1 MTPTTITKPVSRQRR
16 KSVSTQPHELPVE
29 DLRLHAVLNRV
40 RSPAL
45 AAVIASLAYASPEHW
60 SAAR

>member
-1 MTPTTITKPVSRQRR
+1 MTPTTITKPIARPRR
-16 KSVSTQPHELPVE
+16 KSVPTRQPELPVE

-45 AAVIASLAYASPEHW
+45 AAVIAGLAFPAVDSW
-60 SAAR
+60 QVAR

>member
-1 MTPTTITKPVSRQRR
+1 MPSKTNAIARPRQ
-16 KSVSTQPHELPVE
+16 KSVPTRQSELPVE
-29 DLRLHAVLNRV
+29 DLRLHAVLGRV

-45 AAVIASLAYASPEHW
+45 AAVIAGLAYASPEHW

>member
-1 MTPTTITKPVSRQRR
+1 MTHKTITTAATRKRHKLTPTRAP
-16 KSVSTQPHELPVE
+16 ELPVE

-45 AAVIASLAYASPEHW
+45 AAVIAGLAFPQVDTW
-60 SAAR
+60 RARA